1 MKLILIFLIG
11 FLTISP
17 MGCSLNPFKSTPD
30 EERFTYDA
38 KGQEV
43 KGRTAS
49 SPETPEG
56 ALKGPERPEEALTS
70 PKVKEKTTVAETAK
84 EAPAVTPGG
93 EAVIPREAAA
103 AEEVPSFTIIY
114 YARGPKGR
122 AKGAPSDKSKSS
134 LYEKAKE
141 IHIAHNLEKGP
152 YAAYYQEIRNRV
164 KAHWNFLY
172 SDVEGINYKTVD
184 NRPIIIDAK
193 VYSTGLISDVNIT
206 NAAGNPVLAAL
217 LKSTVETSLVNRFPP
232 EIKAPFIKLS
242 LQWYFED

>member
-17 MGCSLNPFKSTPD
+17 TGCSLNPFKSTPD

-93 EAVIPREAAA
+93 EAVIPGGAA

-122 AKGAPSDKSKSS
+122 AKGAPSDKSKKFQCAFT
-134 LYEKAKE
+134 L
-141 IHIAHNLEKGP
+141 L
-152 YAAYYQEIRNRV
+152 R
-164 KAHWNFLY
+164 
-172 SDVEGINYKTVD
+172 
-184 NRPIIIDAK
+184 
-193 VYSTGLISDVNIT
+193 IS
-206 NAAGNPVLAAL
+206 
-217 LKSTVETSLVNRFPP
+217 
-232 EIKAPFIKLS
+232 
-242 LQWYFED
+242 W